1 MTQLITQ
8 ATTPHEMPVVLA
20 PEPVVEIV
28 EAPAPVV
35 AEPLWHTFEAT
46 AYVALCD
53 TGCSGITKTGIDV
66 RNTTTHEGK
75 RVIAVDPSVI
85 PLDTTVDIRLA
96 DGTTL
101 EATAQ
106 DTGGAIRGNRLDLL
120 VSTEDRAW
128 QFGRQPV
135 EVRIIKEESE

>member
-20 PEPVVEIV
+20 PEPIVEVVEWI
-28 EAPAPVV
+28 
-35 AEPLWHTFEAT
+35 TFEAT

-53 TGCSGITKTGIDV
+53 TGCIGITKTGVDV

-85 PLDTTVDIRLA
+85 PLGSSVDIRLA
-96 DGTTL
+96 DGTTF

-106 DTGGAIRGNRLDLL
+106 DTGSAIRGHRLDLL

-128 QFGRQPV
+128 QFGRQTV
-135 EVRIIKEESE
+135 EVRIIEEESES

>member
-20 PEPVVEIV
+20 PEPIVEVV
-28 EAPAPVV
+28 EAPAP
-35 AEPLWHTFEAT
+35 EWQTFEAT

-53 TGCSGITKTGIDV
+53 TGCIGITKTGVDV
-66 RNTTTHEGK
+66 RNTATHEGK
-75 RVIAVDPSVI
+75 RIIAVDPSVI

-96 DGTTL
+96 DGTTF

-106 DTGGAIRGNRLDLL
+106 DTGGAIRGNKLDLL

-128 QFGRQPV
+128 QFGRQTV
-135 EVRIIKEESE
+135 EVRIIEEESY

>member
-8 ATTPHEMPVVLA
+8 ASAPHEMPVVLA
-20 PEPVVEIV
+20 PEPVVV
-28 EAPAPVV
+28 EASAP
-35 AEPLWHTFEAT
+35 EWQTFEAT

-53 TGCSGITKTGIDV
+53 TGCTGITKTGIDV

-96 DGTTL
+96 DGTTF

-106 DTGGAIRGNRLDLL
+106 DTGSAIQDNRLDLL

-128 QFGRQPV
+128 QFGRQTV
-135 EVRIIKEESE
+135 EVRIIEEES

>member
-8 ATTPHEMPVVLA
+8 ANAPHEMPVVLA
-20 PEPVVEIV
+20 PEPVVE
-28 EAPAPVV
+28 
-35 AEPLWHTFEAT
+35 WHTFEAT

-53 TGCSGITKTGIDV
+53 TGCIGITKTGVDV
-66 RNTTTHEGK
+66 RNTIIHDGK
-75 RVIAVDPSVI
+75 RIIAVDPSVI

-96 DGTTL
+96 DGKTF

-106 DTGGAIRGNRLDLL
+106 DTGAAIRGNRLDLL

-128 QFGRQPV
+128 QFGRQTV
-135 EVRIIKEESE
+135 EVRVIEEES

>member
-20 PEPVVEIV
+20 PEPIVV
-28 EAPAPVV
+28 EAPAP
-35 AEPLWHTFEAT
+35 EWHTFEAT
-46 AYVALCD
+46 AYIALCD
-53 TGCSGITKTGIDV
+53 TGCTGITKTGIDV
-66 RNTTTHEGK
+66 RNTTTHEDK
-75 RVIAVDPSVI
+75 RIIAVDPSVI

-96 DGTTL
+96 DGTTF

-106 DTGGAIRGNRLDLL
+106 DTGSAIRGNRLDLL

-128 QFGRQPV
+128 QFGRQTV
-135 EVRIIKEESE
+135 EVRIIEEES

>member
-1 MTQLITQ
+1 MAQLITQ

-20 PEPVVEIV
+20 PEPVVEVV
-28 EAPAPVV
+28 EW
-35 AEPLWHTFEAT
+35 LTFEAT

-53 TGCSGITKTGIDV
+53 TGCIGITKTGVDV

-85 PLDTTVDIRLA
+85 PLGSSVDIRLA
-96 DGTTL
+96 DGTTF

-128 QFGRQPV
+128 QFGRQTV
-135 EVRIIKEESE
+135 EVRIIKEES

>member
-8 ATTPHEMPVVLA
+8 ANTPHEMPVVLA
-20 PEPVVEIV
+20 PEPVIEVV
-28 EAPAPVV
+28 EAPAP
-35 AEPLWHTFEAT
+35 EWHTFEAT

-53 TGCSGITKTGIDV
+53 TGCIGITKTGIDV
-66 RNTTTHEGK
+66 RNTIRHEGK

-85 PLDTTVDIRLA
+85 PLDTTVDVRLA
-96 DGTTL
+96 DGTTF

-106 DTGGAIRGNRLDLL
+106 DTGSAIRGNRLDLL

-128 QFGRQPV
+128 QFGRQSV
-135 EVRIIKEESE
+135 EVRIIEEES

>member
-1 MTQLITQ
+1 MTQLLTQ
-8 ATTPHEMPVVLA
+8 ANASHEMPVVLA
-20 PEPVVEIV
+20 PEPIVV
-28 EAPAPVV
+28 EAPV
-35 AEPLWHTFEAT
+35 WQTFEAT

-66 RNTTTHEGK
+66 RNTDIHEGK
-75 RVIAVDPSVI
+75 RIIAVDPSVI

-96 DGTTL
+96 DGTTF

-106 DTGGAIRGNRLDLL
+106 DTGAAIRGNRLDLL

-128 QFGRQPV
+128 QFGRQTV
-135 EVRIIKEESE
+135 EVRIIEEES

>member
-35 AEPLWHTFEAT
+35 AEPLWQTFEVT

-53 TGCSGITKTGIDV
+53 TGCIGITKTGIDV

-85 PLDTTVDIRLA
+85 PLDTTVDIRFA
-96 DGTTL
+96 DGTTF

-106 DTGGAIRGNRLDLL
+106 DTGGAIRGHRLDLL
-120 VSTEDRAW
+120 VSTEDEAW
-128 QFGRQPV
+128 QFGRQTV
-135 EVRIIKEESE
+135 EVRIIKEES

>member
-8 ATTPHEMPVVLA
+8 ANAASHKSHEMPVVLA
-20 PEPVVEIV
+20 PEPVVE
-28 EAPAPVV
+28 VV
-35 AEPLWHTFEAT
+35 AEAPVWQTFEAT

-53 TGCSGITKTGIDV
+53 TGCTGITKTGLDV

-75 RVIAVDPSVI
+75 RIIAVDPSVV
-85 PLDTTVDIRLA
+85 PLGSSVDIRLA
-96 DGTTL
+96 DGTTF

-120 VSTEDRAW
+120 VSTEDTAW
-128 QFGRQPV
+128 QFGRQTV
-135 EVRIIKEESE
+135 EVRIIEEES

>member
-20 PEPVVEIV
+20 PEPVVI
-28 EAPAPVV
+28 EAPAP
-35 AEPLWHTFEAT
+35 EWTTFEAT

-53 TGCSGITKTGIDV
+53 TGCTGITKTGIDV
-66 RNTTTHEGK
+66 HNTNLHEGK

-85 PLDTTVDIRLA
+85 PLDSSVDIRLA

-106 DTGGAIRGNRLDLL
+106 DTGGAIRGNKLDLL
-120 VSTEDRAW
+120 VSTEDKAW
-128 QFGRQPV
+128 QFGRQTV
-135 EVRIIKEESE
+135 EVRIIEEES